1 MRTKEF
7 LLTSL
12 LAGTFLAGCTAT
24 EEPVTEEGGEAIRI
38 TAGIGQTT
46 RAVIDAGY
54 GNDLDISFAR
64 LDNPA
69 TDTDWN
75 SPVIEA
81 VRTGGAGNTAITFTT
96 KQNYLSDEGQSALIG
111 YYPRKELENS
121 TSNPVTVKY
130 TLTGEEDIMATEIQT
145 GKLTDPFEAFTF
157 RHLLTQLQFKCT
169 GSADAIKK
177 WTAISSIKVK
187 DVATSLILALDK
199 TDGASLTAT
208 GSADQELSVENCP
221 AVVSAT
227 DAENPTTGYLM
238 LYPVADMG
246 TETAAISLE
255 VTATYGGNPKTQT
268 VAINNIDGGVK
279 AGHSHL
285 ITLTFAED
293 GTIAAEA
300 GIAEWEPGN
309 GGGST
314 VIPGA

>member
-46 RAVIDAGY
+46 RAVIDADY
-54 GNDLDISFAR
+54 ASNLELSFAR

-69 TDTDWN
+69 TGTEWN
-75 SPVIEA
+75 SPAIEA

-96 KQNYLSDEGQSALIG
+96 KQNYLAEDGQSAFIG
-111 YYPRKELENS
+111 YYPRKELENG
-121 TSNPVTVKY
+121 TTNPVTVKY

-187 DVATSLILALDK
+187 NVATSLTLALDK
-199 TDGASLTAT
+199 TGGASLTAT
-208 GSADQELSVENCP
+208 GSANLSVKSCP

-227 DAENPTTGYLM
+227 GAENPTTGYLM
-238 LYPVADMG
+238 LYPVAGMG

-268 VAINNIDGGVK
+268 VAINNIDGGVQ

>member
-54 GNDLDISFAR
+54 GSDLDISFAR
-64 LDNPA
+64 LDNP
-69 TDTDWN
+69 TTGSTWN
-75 SPVIEA
+75 SPAIEA

-96 KQNYLSDEGQSALIG
+96 KQNYLAEDGQSAFIG
-111 YYPRKELENS
+111 YYPRKELENG
-121 TSNPVTVKY
+121 TTNPVTVKY
-130 TLTGEEDIMATEIQT
+130 TITGEEDIMATEIQT
-145 GKLTDPFEAFTF
+145 GKLTGPFEAFTF
-157 RHLLTQLQFKCT
+157 QHLLTQLQFKCT

-177 WTAISSIKVK
+177 WTAITSIKVK
-187 DVATSLILALDK
+187 DVATSLTLALDK
-199 TDGASLTAT
+199 TGGASLTAT
-208 GSADQELSVENCP
+208 GSADLSVKDCP

-227 DAENPTTGYLM
+227 GAENPTTGYLM
-238 LYPVADMG
+238 LYPAADMG
-246 TETAAISLE
+246 TGTAAISLE

-293 GTIAAEA
+293 GTIAAEV
-300 GIAEWEPGN
+300 GIAEWQPGN

>member
-24 EEPVTEEGGEAIRI
+24 EEPVTEEGGKAIRI
-38 TAGIGQTT
+38 TAGIGETS
-46 RAVIDAGY
+46 RAVIDADY
-54 GNDLDISFAR
+54 ASNLDISFAR

-69 TDTDWN
+69 TGTNWN
-75 SPVIEA
+75 TPSIEA

-96 KQNYLSDEGQSALIG
+96 KQNYLSEDGQSAFIG
-111 YYPRKELENS
+111 YYPRKELGNGM
-121 TSNPVTVKY
+121 TNPVTVKY

-145 GKLTDPFEAFTF
+145 GKLTDPFKAFTF
-157 RHLLTQLQFKCT
+157 QHLLTQLQFKCI

-177 WTAISSIKVK
+177 WTVITSIKVK
-187 DVATSLILALDK
+187 DVSTSLTLALDK
-199 TDGASLTAT
+199 TKGATLTTDGAANQTLT
-208 GSADQELSVENCP
+208 VKNCP
-221 AVVSAT
+221 TTVSAA
-227 DAENPTTGYLM
+227 DVENPTTGYLM

-300 GIAEWEPGN
+300 GIAEWQPGN

>member
-75 SPVIEA
+75 SPAIEA

-96 KQNYLSDEGQSALIG
+96 KQNYLSEGGQSAFIG
-111 YYPRKELENS
+111 YYPRKELENG
-121 TSNPVTVKY
+121 TTNPVTVKY
-130 TLTGEEDIMATEIQT
+130 TITGEEDIMATEIQT

-157 RHLLTQLQFKCT
+157 QHLLTQLQFKCT

-177 WTAISSIKVK
+177 WTAISSIKIK
-187 DVATSLILALDK
+187 NVATSLTLALDK
-199 TDGASLTAT
+199 TSGASLTAT
-208 GSADQELSVENCP
+208 GSANLSVKSCP

>member
-54 GNDLDISFAR
+54 GSDLDISFAR

-75 SPVIEA
+75 SPAIEA

-96 KQNYLSDEGQSALIG
+96 KQNYLSEDGQSAFIG
-111 YYPRKELENS
+111 YYPRKELENG
-121 TSNPVTVKY
+121 TTNPVTVKY
-130 TLTGEEDIMATEIQT
+130 TITGEEDIMATEIQT

-157 RHLLTQLQFKCT
+157 QHLLTQLQFKCT

-177 WTAISSIKVK
+177 WTAITSIKVK
-187 DVATSLILALDK
+187 NVATSLTLALDK

-208 GSADQELSVENCP
+208 GSADLSVKNCP

-227 DAENPTTGYLM
+227 GAENPTTGYLM
-238 LYPVADMG
+238 LYPAAKMG
-246 TETAAISLE
+246 TADSAISLE
-255 VTATYGGNPKTQT
+255 VKATYGEVEKTQT

-300 GIAEWEPGN
+300 GIAEWQPGN